1 MTPGVTSPVWGDLST
16 ELHAARLRHFA
27 QVGAGEVREADGAF
41 AVVTGA
47 ISNIE
52 NGIVCERPVLAA
64 GVARDLIGWV
74 LERGVPASWMAE
86 VAVSD
91 ELHAELLGLGCREE
105 TTGVDMGA
113 RLADLELTG
122 VPPAGIEVEEARD
135 GAGLEAWLDVAQAC
149 GWFGEP
155 ATRAGQGR
163 LYGSL
168 GLGPDRPIR
177 HWLARRNGEA
187 VGMATAFLRPD
198 AVLLEHLAVLP
209 DERRRGIGTALALAR
224 LREAANLGCTAA
236 VLGPTADSQPFY
248 ETFGFSLT
256 SSPPRRWYYLPAGP

>member
-1 MTPGVTSPVWGDLST
+1 MTPDVSSPVWGERST

-27 QVGAGEVREADGAF
+27 EVGAGEIREAEGAF

-52 NGIVCERPVLAA
+52 NGIVCERPRPAA
-64 GVARDLIGWV
+64 GVAGDLIAWIR
-74 LERGVPASWMAE
+74 ERRVPASWMAE
-86 VAVSD
+86 IPVS
-91 ELHAELLGLGCREE
+91 EKLHQELLALGCREE

-122 VPPAGIEVEEARD
+122 EPPAGVEVEEVSD
-135 GAGLEAWLDVAQAC
+135 ESGLEAWLDVAQAC

-155 ATRAGQGR
+155 ATRDGQGR
-163 LYGSL
+163 LYASL

-187 VGMATAFLRPD
+187 VGMATALFRPD
-198 AVLLEHLAVLP
+198 AMLLEHLAVLP
-209 DERRRGIGTALALAR
+209 NERRRGIGTALALAR
-224 LREAANLGCTAA
+224 LREATRLGCETA

-248 ETFGFSLT
+248 ESLGFSLT
-256 SSPPRRWYYLPAGP
+256 SSPPRRWYYLP